1 MKEILLLKDGEIV
14 LKGLNRRQFEDVL
27 KKNIKIALHGTGRYA
42 ITSAQ
47 STIYVKPLDDE
58 ADLDEA
64 TERIGRVFGLVSY
77 SRAAMCPEKTLESVL
92 ETAPVY
98 LEKVLRKAK
107 TFKVEAKR
115 SDKKFP
121 YKSPEICRETGG
133 VILSKYPHLRVDV
146 HNPDVTVYVEI
157 RDFGAYI
164 HADPLR
170 GAGGIPV
177 GTGGKAVILISGGI
191 DSPVAAYM
199 MAKRGLKLTA
209 VHFASPPYTSPR
221 AEEKV
226 VKLLSKVSRYAGDLK
241 MITVPFTA
249 IQEKLR
255 DDCPE
260 ELFTIIMRRLMMQ
273 ISERIARENDC
284 AALVTGE
291 SLGQVASQTIGAL
304 NCTDEAAEMVVFR
317 PLIGMDK
324 QEIINIAYKIDTY
337 ETSIEPYEDCCTVF
351 TPKHPR
357 TKPILKFVK
366 QAQEQAQFEPLI
378 EEALQNLKITHIT
391 PEMEI

>member
-14 LKGLNRRQFEDVL
+14 LKGLNRRAFEDVL
-27 KKNIKIALHGTGRYA
+27 KRNIRTALRGTGEYEV
-42 ITSAQ
+42 TSAQ
-47 STIYVKPLDDE
+47 STIYVKPLGDDC
-58 ADLDEA
+58 DLDEA
-64 TERIGRVFGLVSY
+64 SERIGRVFGLVSY
-77 SRAAMCPEKTLESVL
+77 SRAAMCEEKTMESVL
-92 ETAPVY
+92 ATAPVY
-98 LEKVLRKAK
+98 LAKQLKKAK

-121 YKSPEICRETGG
+121 CKSPEICREAGG
-133 VILSKYPHLRVDV
+133 EILRHFPHLRVDV

-157 RDFGAYI
+157 RDFGAYV

-199 MAKRGLKLTA
+199 MAKRGIKLTA
-209 VHFASPPYTSPR
+209 VHFASPPYTSQR
-221 AEEKV
+221 AEDKV
-226 VKLLSKVSRYAGDLK
+226 VKLLRKVSRYAGSMR

-273 ISERIARENDC
+273 ISERIAKQYDC
-284 AALVTGE
+284 AALITGE

-304 NCTDEAAEMVVFR
+304 GCTDEAADMVVFR

-324 QEIINIAYKIDTY
+324 QEIIDISYRIDTY

-366 QAQEQAQFEPLI
+366 EAQERANFEPLV
-378 EEALQNLKITHIT
+378 EEALQNLKITYIN
-391 PEMEI
+391 PED